1 MCPECEPSSFSLL
14 PLLPLVPELLV
25 HRGQPEKLS
34 QGIPVT
40 VILSVSGSWLQEQEF
55 VMPSALETSSQG
67 DLDSRAG
74 QLLPADPRFQSRSLK
89 AEPLG
94 TPMMQIFPP
103 FTSSRCVC
111 SVRSD
116 SLRPRGL
123 EPLGLLCPWNSPGK
137 NSGVGSCSLL

>member
-25 HRGQPEKLS
+25 HRDQPERLS

-55 VMPSALETSSQG
+55 VMPSALETSSQWG
-67 DLDSRAG
+67 LDSRAG
-74 QLLPADPRFQSRSLK
+74 QLLPADPGFQSRSLR

-94 TPMMQIFPP
+94 TPMM
-103 FTSSRCVC
+103 
-111 SVRSD
+111 
-116 SLRPRGL
+116 
-123 EPLGLLCPWNSPGK
+123 
-137 NSGVGSCSLL
+137 